1 LKTVFQFKGR
11 GEWSRGY
18 RSTHAFT
25 LIELIAVLAIMA
37 ILASIMIPNWIKRLD
52 IAAGEKESAYL
63 KSFADAYQSS
73 ILREATVE
81 TNWTT
86 AVANELGLSVTDVA
100 VNFRN
105 QPRYFL
111 IDPSLRI
118 GGATLPYVQP
128 QTGCSSFESPRL
140 IILSSIGQPLVGSS
154 YVVTPSST
162 EFSNIWNWPG
172 GTNTPLPSGSLFTG
186 FTTPESWDDLKIQRI
201 NLSSLFLNL
210 ILTLY
215 PTNGNSGGYYAIN
228 SSSSAAVSS
237 EIQGHFLQGTKLRL
251 YYNTNSIDSDQ
262 LLTKDTSFVYDQGT
276 WRSSISGLPPLAGI
290 LDFAALVPSFLAA
303 PAHPLPTSATKTQQ
317 QVFDSMIT
325 YMNAYTAWANGGF
338 SSATLRDT
346 AISAQTTMMAAIEGL
361 YTPNPGQ

>member
-1 LKTVFQFKGR
+1 LKTVFHFKGC
-11 GEWSRGY
+11 GKWSRADH
-18 RSTHAFT
+18 SNHAFT

-37 ILASIMIPNWIKRLD
+37 ILASIMVPNWIKRLD

-63 KSFADAYQSS
+63 KSFAEAYQAS
-73 ILREATVE
+73 ILREARVE

-86 AVANELGLSVTDVA
+86 AIANELGVSETDVS

-118 GGATLPYVQP
+118 GGATLPYVQT

-140 IILSSIGQPLVGSS
+140 LILSSIGQPLVGSS

-172 GTNTPLPSGSLFTG
+172 GTNTPLPSGSLFSG

-215 PTNGNSGGYYAIN
+215 PTNGNTGGYYAVN
-228 SSSSAAVSS
+228 DSSSTAVAS
-237 EIQGHFLQGTKLRL
+237 EIQGYFLQGSKLRL
-251 YYNTNSIDSDQ
+251 YYNTTSIDSDQ
-262 LLTKDTSFVYDQGT
+262 LLTKDTSFVYDNGT

-303 PAHPLPTSATKTQQ
+303 PAHPAPTSSTKTQQ
-317 QVFDSMIT
+317 QVFDCMIA
-325 YMNAYTAWANGGF
+325 YMNAYTAWADDGF
-338 SSATLRDT
+338 SSTTLRNT
-346 AISAQTTMMAAIEGL
+346 AITAQTTMMTAIEGL